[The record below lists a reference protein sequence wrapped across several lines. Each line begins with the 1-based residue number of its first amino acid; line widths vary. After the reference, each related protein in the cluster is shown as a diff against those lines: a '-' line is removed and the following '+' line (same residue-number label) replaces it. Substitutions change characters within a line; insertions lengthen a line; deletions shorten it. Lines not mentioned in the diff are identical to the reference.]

1 MFKTFATNVVV
12 SKGYEGAAAL
22 RYSENGES
30 VRFRIGQKVYDSRE
44 EGNYRWLNISVKAF
58 GAVCER
64 IRKMK
69 LKEGSFVNLAARLD
83 EKNGLTR
90 KRRKREASMY
100 LSWRISSMPMS
111 GNPVRI
117 RMPIRT
123 SPRGRIRR
131 AASTSRQHPQ
141 EQPRLTRDRHLQP
154 ARQRHSQQIQWKPMG
169 LWDMRLLAATTCSR
183 SDRTQQSNTGVENP
197 HISYVSVVLCA
208 GFLRLGRWQ

>member
-83 EKNGLTR
+83 EEKWTDQETQKERSQHVLIVEDIEYAYVGKSGENQN
-90 KRRKREASMY
+90 ASQNQ
-100 LSWRISSMPMS
+100 SQ
-111 GNPVRI
+111 GQNPQG
-117 RMPIRT
+117 
-123 SPRGRIRR
+123 SQYQQ
-131 AASTSRQHPQ
+131 AAPAGVAPAGAAPAGQGQAPAAGQ
-141 EQPRLTRDRHLQP
+141 AAAQP
-154 ARQRHSQQIQWKPMG
+154 ADPMEADG
-169 LWDMRLLAATTCSR
+169 FMGFEAFGGNNLF
-183 SDRTQQSNTGVENP
+183 
-197 HISYVSVVLCA
+197 SV
-208 GFLRLGRWQ
+208 